1 MIERRVTLKN
11 RLGLHA
17 RSAARIVMTASKFKS
32 KVSIVKGDNV
42 VDAKS
47 ILGILFIASGQ
58 GESLFVRADGPDEGA
73 AVAALEDLV
82 DRRFDE
88 AE

>member
-1 MIERRVTLKN
+1 MEKRVTLKN

-17 RSAARIVMTASKFKS
+17 RSAAKIVSTASKFKS
-32 KVSIVKGDNV
+32 KVSLVKGDDV

-47 ILGILFIASGQ
+47 ILGILFLASGQ
-58 GESLFVRADGPDEGA
+58 GESLLVRTEGPDEEA
-73 AVAALEDLV
+73 ALAALEALV
-82 DRRFDE
+82 NRRFDE

>member
-1 MIERRVTLKN
+1 MERRVTLKN

-17 RSAARIVMTASKFKS
+17 RSAAKIVSTASKFQS
-32 KVSIVKGDNV
+32 KVSLVKGGDV

-47 ILGILFIASGQ
+47 ILGILFLASGQ
-58 GESLFVRADGPDEGA
+58 GESLVVRTEGPDEE
-73 AVAALEDLV
+73 AALTALEALV
-82 DRRFDE
+82 NRRFDE